1 MSFFTTV
8 NAERIKLQTTRSP
21 RWLVLTVVVLSL
33 GMAGIQAYAMPYSH
47 LPPQRAALGIG
58 VFGVPVLM
66 ILSALTVT
74 GEYRTGMIRSTFLA
88 TPRRATVVLAK
99 SLVAAA
105 LCGVVT
111 AVTTAGA
118 MVLAGALVV
127 DVQSSELALDSFGV
141 WREVGTMT
149 LYGVLG
155 SVLAIGLGVLLR
167 HTAAVVA
174 VLVLLPF
181 VVEPLLGVVPE
192 VGGRIGTLLPFA
204 NAYAFTG
211 VQWLQTF
218 SLWWGPVGSALYFAT
233 VVVSV
238 LAAALVMVTRRDP

>member
-1 MSFFTTV
+1 MSFLATV

-21 RWLVLTVVVLSL
+21 RWLMLTVAMLSL
-33 GMAGIQAYAMPYSH
+33 GLAGIQAYAMPQGYLS
-47 LPPQRAALGIG
+47 PQRAALGIG
-58 VFGVPVLM
+58 VFGIPVLM

-74 GEYRTGMIRSTFLA
+74 GEYRTAMIRSTFLA

-99 SLVAAA
+99 SFVAAA
-105 LCGVVT
+105 HCGVVT
-111 AVTTAGA
+111 AITTLGA
-118 MVLAGALVV
+118 MALAGALVA
-127 DVQSSELALDSFGV
+127 DAQRPALALDSPAV
-141 WREVGTMT
+141 WREIGAMT

-155 SVLAIGLGVLLR
+155 SVLATGLGVLLR

-192 VGGRIGTLLPFA
+192 VGGRIGSLLPFA

-218 SLWWGPVGSALYFAT
+218 SLWWGPVGSALYFAA
-233 VVVSV
+233 VVIVV

>member
-1 MSFFTTV
+1 MSFVATV
-8 NAERIKLQTTRSP
+8 NAERIKLATTRSP

-33 GMAGIQAYAMPYSH
+33 GMAAIQAYAMPYSY

-74 GEYRTGMIRSTFLA
+74 GEYRTGMIRATFLA
-88 TPRRATVVLAK
+88 TPRRSAVVLAK
-99 SLVAAA
+99 SLVTAV
-105 LCGVVT
+105 LCGAVT
-111 AVTTAGA
+111 AATTLGA
-118 MVLAGALVV
+118 LALAGALVV
-127 DVQSSELALDSFGV
+127 DAQRAVLSLDSFAV
-141 WREVGTMT
+141 WREVGAMT

-155 SVLAIGLGVLLR
+155 SVLAVGLGVLLR

-192 VGGRIGTLLPFA
+192 VGGRIGSLLPFA

-218 SLWWGPVGSALYFAT
+218 SLWWGPAGAAVYFAA
-233 VVVSV
+233 VVAAV
-238 LAAALVMVTRRDP
+238 LAAALVVVARRDP